1 MFCRYCGKEIP
12 EGAKF
17 CVGCG
22 REVSAQDNSG
32 QNAQQPQNFQ
42 AGEQQSWP
50 NPPQIYPMKWFKF
63 IIYFQLFASAVLMAI
78 SAIVLI
84 TGAQYEGAAELVYL
98 VCPPLKAVDVIY
110 GIVCI
115 AITVCAILIRQ
126 RLAHYVKGAP
136 ALYIGFTAVVMASS
150 LVYLFAAMG
159 ALSTVSSDAVFTATG
174 DIVGT
179 VMGTLIGAAIFLPL
193 NYVYFKKRR
202 ELFVN

>member
-136 ALYIGFTAVVMASS
+136 ALYIGFTTAVMASS